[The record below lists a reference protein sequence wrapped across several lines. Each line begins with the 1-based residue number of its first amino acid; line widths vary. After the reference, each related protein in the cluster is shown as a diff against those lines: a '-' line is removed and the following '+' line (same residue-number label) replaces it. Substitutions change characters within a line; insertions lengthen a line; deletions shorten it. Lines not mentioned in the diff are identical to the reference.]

1 MMSLRATSGTL
12 LLATAALLA
21 GCERPPVDTVQRG
34 YRGTGMELV
43 YNPRTEIKVAEA
55 NQAPPTTDPAGS
67 EGPKA
72 KDIYKNVPVLG
83 HLSVAEFTRNMAA
96 ITEWVAPKEG
106 CAYCHDLE
114 KMGEDT
120 KYTKVVARRM
130 IEMTQH
136 INADWKP
143 HVAQTGV
150 TCYTCHRGQ
159 AVPRQ
164 VWFKAP
170 PQDLKSDFIGDRVG
184 QNAPM
189 QMVGLSSLTYD
200 PYSLYLLGDNTIGV
214 GGPTAL
220 PNGHVASILH
230 TEQTYGLMMHMSD
243 SLGVNCT
250 YCHNTRNF
258 KNWESSPPQRTNAWH
273 GIRMAR
279 DLNNDYLEP
288 LTKSFPANRLG
299 PLGDVAK
306 VNCATCHQ
314 GVYKPLYGAPMAK
327 NYPELLVNT
336 AATGSP
342 AKASATLPPP
352 MAEATRSVLYF
363 GVGSSTLEGEQ
374 AKGLTLLIATLSS
387 KPAAKASISGYHSA
401 AGELA
406 SNQQLA
412 KDRAVKVRDSIV
424 AAGIAPAR
432 VVLAK
437 PLQAEANL
445 AGEDPAARRVEV
457 SVK

>member
-1 MMSLRATSGTL
+1 M
-12 LLATAALLA
+12 AA
-21 GCERPPVDTVQRG
+21 
-34 YRGTGMELV
+34 
-43 YNPRTEIKVAEA
+43 A
-55 NQAPPTTDPAGS
+55 NQAPPVTPPGDSDA
-67 EGPKA
+67 GPKA
-72 KDIYKNVPVLG
+72 KDIYKNVPLLG
-83 HLSVAEFTRNMAA
+83 HLGVAEFTRYMAA
-96 ITEWVAPKEG
+96 ITEWVSPEQG
-106 CAYCHDLE
+106 CNYCHDPAN
-114 KMGEDT
+114 MGEDS

-136 INADWKP
+136 VNADWKP
-143 HVAQTGV
+143 HVAATGV
-150 TCYTCHRGQ
+150 TCYTCHRGK
-159 AVPRQ
+159 AVPLQ

-170 PQDLKSDFIGDRVG
+170 PQDLKSNFIGDRYG

-200 PYSLYLLGDNTIGV
+200 PYSLYLLGDQTIGI
-214 GGPTAL
+214 GATTAL
-220 PNGHVASILH
+220 PTGHVASILH

-258 KNWESSPPQRTNAWH
+258 KTWEGAPPQRTTAWH

-279 DLNNDYLEP
+279 DLNNGYLEP

-314 GVYKPLYGAPMAK
+314 GVYKPLYGAQMAK
-327 NYPELLVNT
+327 NYPVLLEST
-336 AATGSP
+336 SSAAKVADG
-342 AKASATLPPP
+342 LPPP
-352 MAEATRSVLYF
+352 MSEPTRSVLYF

-374 AKGLTLLIATLSS
+374 AKGLILLIATLSA

-401 AGELA
+401 SGELA
-406 SNQQLA
+406 ANQQLA

-432 VVLAK
+432 VVLDK

-445 AGEDPAARRVEV
+445 SGEDPAARRVEV

>member
-1 MMSLRATSGTL
+1 MSARLTSAGVA
-12 LLATAALLA
+12 LLAVITLLA

-43 YNPRTEIKVAEA
+43 YNPRTEARVAAA
-55 NQAPPTTDPAGS
+55 NQAPAVTEPASGDA
-67 EGPKA
+67 GPKA
-72 KDIYKNVPVLG
+72 RDIYKNVPQLG
-83 HLSVAEFTRNMAA
+83 HLGVAEFTRYMAA
-96 ITEWVAPKEG
+96 ITEWVAPEQG
-106 CAYCHDLE
+106 CNYCHDPAN
-114 KMGEDT
+114 MGDDS
-120 KYTKVVARRM
+120 KYTKVVSRRM

-143 HVAQTGV
+143 HVAETGV
-150 TCYTCHRGQ
+150 TCYTCHRGK
-159 AVPRQ
+159 AVPLQ
-164 VWFKAP
+164 VWFKP
-170 PQDLKSDFIGDRVG
+170 EPQPGANFIGDRAG

-189 QMVGLSSLTYD
+189 KMVGKSSLTYD
-200 PYSLYLLGDNTIGV
+200 PYSLYLLGDQTIGI
-214 GGPTAL
+214 GASTAL
-220 PNGHVASILH
+220 PTGHVASILH

-243 SLGVNCT
+243 GLGVNCT

-258 KNWESSPPQRTNAWH
+258 KTWEGSPPQRTTAWQ
-273 GIRMAR
+273 GIRMSR
-279 DLNNDYLEP
+279 ELNNDYLVP

-327 NYPELLVNT
+327 NYPALTVSAST
-336 AATGSP
+336 P
-342 AKASATLPPP
+342 AKAAADGLPPP

-363 GVGSSTLEGEQ
+363 GVGSATLEGEQ
-374 AKGLTLLIATLSS
+374 AKGLTLLIATLVSQ
-387 KPAAKASISGYHSA
+387 PAAKASISGYHSA
-401 AGELA
+401 SGELA

-424 AAGIAPAR
+424 AAGIAPTR
-432 VVLAK
+432 VALDK

-445 AGEDPAARRVEV
+445 SGEDPAARRVEV

>member
-1 MMSLRATSGTL
+1 MSARTTSL
-12 LLATAALLA
+12 WVALLAATTLLA
-21 GCERPPVDTVQRG
+21 GCERPPVDSVQRG
-34 YRGTGMELV
+34 FRGTGMELV
-43 YNPRTEIKVAEA
+43 YNPRTELRVAAA
-55 NQAPPTTDPAGS
+55 NQAPPVTPPGDSDA
-67 EGPKA
+67 GPKA
-72 KDIYKNVPVLG
+72 KDIYKNVPLLG
-83 HLSVAEFTRNMAA
+83 HLGVAEFTRYMAA
-96 ITEWVAPKEG
+96 ITEWVSPEQG
-106 CAYCHDLE
+106 CNYCHDPAN
-114 KMGEDT
+114 MGEDS

-136 INADWKP
+136 VNADWKP
-143 HVAQTGV
+143 HVAATGV
-150 TCYTCHRGQ
+150 TCYTCHRGK
-159 AVPRQ
+159 AVPLQ
-164 VWFKAP
+164 VWYKAP
-170 PQDLKSDFIGDRVG
+170 PQDLKSNFIGDRYG

-200 PYSLYLLGDNTIGV
+200 PYSLYLLGDQTIGI
-214 GGPTAL
+214 GATTAL
-220 PNGHVASILH
+220 PTGHVASILH

-258 KNWESSPPQRTNAWH
+258 KTWEGAPPQRTTAWH

-279 DLNNDYLEP
+279 DLNNGYLEP
-288 LTKSFPANRLG
+288 LAKSFPANRLG

-314 GVYKPLYGAPMAK
+314 GVYKPLYGAQMAK
-327 NYPELLVNT
+327 NYPVLLEST
-336 AATGSP
+336 
-342 AKASATLPPP
+342 ASAAKVADGLPPP
-352 MAEATRSVLYF
+352 MSEPTRSVLYF

-374 AKGLTLLIATLSS
+374 AKGLILLIATLSA

-401 AGELA
+401 SGELA
-406 SNQQLA
+406 ANQQLA
-412 KDRAVKVRDSIV
+412 KDRAVRVRDSIV

-432 VVLAK
+432 VVLDK

-445 AGEDPAARRVEV
+445 SGEDPAARRVEV

>member
-1 MMSLRATSGTL
+1 MKARFVSSAGL
-12 LLATAALLA
+12 LLAVAALLA

-34 YRGTGMELV
+34 FRGTGMELV
-43 YNPRTEIKVAEA
+43 YNPRTELRVAEA
-55 NQAPPTTDPAGS
+55 NQPPATTDPAS
-67 EGPKA
+67 ADGPKA
-72 KDIYKNVPVLG
+72 RDIYKNVPVLG

-130 IEMTQH
+130 MQMTQH

-159 AVPRQ
+159 AVPAQ

-170 PQDLKSDFIGDRVG
+170 PQANGANFIGDLAG
-184 QNAPM
+184 QNQPM
-189 QMVGLSSLTYD
+189 KMVGKSSLTID
-200 PYSLYLLGDNTIGV
+200 PYSLYLAGKETIGV

-220 PNGHVASILH
+220 PTGHEASILH
-230 TEQTYGLMMHMSD
+230 TENTYALMMHMSIG
-243 SLGVNCT
+243 LGVNCT

-258 KNWESSPPQRTNAWH
+258 KTWESSPPQRTVAWH

-279 DLNNDYLEP
+279 DLNNQYLEP
-288 LTKSFPANRLG
+288 LAKSFPAHRLG

-327 NYPELLVNT
+327 NYPELLSVAG
-336 AATGSP
+336 AAPKVADG
-342 AKASATLPPP
+342 LPPP
-352 MAEATRSVLYF
+352 LAEATRSVLYF
-363 GVGSSTLEGEQ
+363 GVGSPVLEGEQ
-374 AKGLTLLIATLSS
+374 ARGLVLLIATLSG
-387 KPAAKASISGYHSA
+387 KPQAKATISGYHSA
-401 AGELA
+401 SGELT
-406 SNQQLA
+406 SNQKLA
-412 KDRAVKVRDSIV
+412 RDRAVNVRDALV

-432 VVLAK
+432 VVLDK
-437 PLQAEANL
+437 PAQTEANV

-457 SVK
+457 TVK

>member
-1 MMSLRATSGTL
+1 MNGRLTCATL
-12 LLATAALLA
+12 LLAGAALLA

-43 YNPRTEIKVAEA
+43 YNPRTELRVAEA
-55 NQAPPTTDPAGS
+55 NQAPAVSDPAS
-67 EGPKA
+67 ADGPKA
-72 KDIYKNVPVLG
+72 RDIYKNVPVLG

-96 ITEWVAPKEG
+96 ITEWVAPQEG

-130 IEMTQH
+130 LQMTQH

-143 HVAQTGV
+143 HVANTGV
-150 TCYTCHRGQ
+150 TCYTCHRGK
-159 AVPRQ
+159 AVPLQ

-170 PQDLKSDFIGDRVG
+170 PQDQRADFIGDLAG
-184 QNAPM
+184 QNQPM
-189 QMVGLSSLTYD
+189 KMVGKSSLTID
-200 PYSLYLLGDNTIGV
+200 PYSLYLAGDQTIGV

-220 PNGHVASILH
+220 PTGHTASILH
-230 TEQTYGLMMHMSD
+230 TENTYALMMHMSD
-243 SLGVNCT
+243 GLGVNCT

-258 KNWESSPPQRTNAWH
+258 KTWESSPPQRTTAWH

-279 DLNNDYLEP
+279 DLNNNYLEP
-288 LTKSFPANRLG
+288 LAKTFPAKRLG

-314 GVYKPLYGAPMAK
+314 GVYKPLYGAQMAK
-327 NYPELLVNT
+327 AYPELLVAT
-336 AATGSP
+336 AAT
-342 AKASATLPPP
+342 AKAPAALPPP
-352 MAEATRSVLYF
+352 LAEAARSVLYF

-387 KPAAKASISGYHSA
+387 KPAAKATISGYHSA
-401 AGELA
+401 SGELTA
-406 SNQQLA
+406 NQKLA
-412 KDRAVKVRDSIV
+412 RDRAVKVRDALV

-432 VVLAK
+432 VVLDK
-437 PLQAEANL
+437 PLQTEANVS
-445 AGEDPAARRVEV
+445 GEDPAARRVEV
-457 SVK
+457 RVQ